1 MFSDFCDCDFV
12 QNLPLNNPVLIVEV
26 LVEKQTQQD
35 EDEGNQKMKF
45 TFAKEDLMEVSPSFY
60 LLKKLDNVLMLIF
73 YFRVFQVFG

>member
-1 MFSDFCDCDFV
+1 LFSDFCDCDFV

-60 LLKKLDNVLMLIF
+60 LL
-73 YFRVFQVFG
+73 

>member
-1 MFSDFCDCDFV
+1 M

-45 TFAKEDLMEVSPSFY
+45 TFAKEDLMEVSPSSY
-60 LLKKLDNVLMLIF
+60 LLKKLDCSAKTKLSC
-73 YFRVFQVFG
+73 

>member
-1 MFSDFCDCDFV
+1 MIVDFV

-60 LLKKLDNVLMLIF
+60 LLKNLFDNIKVLMLIF

>member
-1 MFSDFCDCDFV
+1 MIVDFV

-60 LLKKLDNVLMLIF
+60 LLNKLVSSKTTKCSC
-73 YFRVFQVFG
+73 